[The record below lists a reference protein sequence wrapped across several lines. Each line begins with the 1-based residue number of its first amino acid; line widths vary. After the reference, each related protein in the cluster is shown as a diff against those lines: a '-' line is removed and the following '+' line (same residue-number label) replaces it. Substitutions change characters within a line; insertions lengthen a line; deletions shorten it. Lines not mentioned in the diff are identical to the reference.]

1 MYARLMEV
9 LVKELSSGASTIQ
22 SSMSAYTGGTTQFLG
37 GVAQFESSV
46 EQMKISSMI
55 TVMEKITE
63 LGIQAAQE
71 KGSSSIIG
79 YSRIFHQAYYGQSK
93 ASLAVEQSILS
104 SISMWKEFLA
114 LLTASM
120 KIEGSFAAGT
130 HTSPRR
136 SPKSTKARPCPGRYN
151 VYETMPSRRRKYLT
165 EFRLAVDSREKAAKL
180 R

>member
-1 MYARLMEV
+1 MQIEGLIDKITNYSYRLSFIKDDRSNPFAETYRNAIDMYARLMEV

-130 HTSPRR
+130 PYVPAT
-136 SPKSTKARPCPGRYN
+136 
-151 VYETMPSRRRKYLT
+151 
-165 EFRLAVDSREKAAKL
+165 
-180 R
+180 